1 MILIE
6 PTNRIYSFK
15 ANKLKKEQNQNSE
28 NFDNKNKEN
37 LVLTLAALAVAGLA
51 AVGLKKTSV
60 LSFEEALAKNGVEI
74 KDGIAKLIKNGENF
88 TGKIERFEKR
98 NRKETVEFVD
108 GKMTEKLY
116 HNLLGK
122 ELEGVFYKDGKQV
135 LRIWQGVG
143 QTKNSHGFLYEGNNV
158 PKNEPGPFVET
169 KNGFAWARE
178 YIKNNI
184 K

>member
-60 LSFEEALAKNGVEI
+60 LSYEEALAKNGVEI

-108 GKMTEKLY
+108 GKITEKLY

-122 ELEGVFYKDGKQV
+122 ELEGIFYKDGMQV
-135 LRIWQGVG
+135 LHIWESLG
-143 QTKNSHGFLYEGNNV
+143 QVKNSKGFSYYAKGTVAKKPNS
-158 PKNEPGPFVET
+158 FVET